1 MVKVNKDTVM
11 VKVEGFAEALYSG
24 ATAYGSI
31 LVPKSVLDLEEL
43 KNVDFCVYE
52 LDGKHSE
59 TYGEITITEGTLE
72 ELVKK
77 EEKGYEINKYFDK
90 VLEEVFMV
98 EGVKD
103 VDYKSVRELNTLI
116 DSIYEKVE
124 KSVELIE
131 DLVVGDITVPK
142 GTVINQTVMGLEKLD
157 EFEFELKLN

>member
-11 VKVEGFAEALYSG
+11 VKVEGFAEAPYSG

-59 TYGEITITEGTLE
+59 TDGEITITEGTLE

-77 EEKGYEINKYFDK
+77 EKKGYEINEYFDK

-157 EFEFELKLN
+157 EFEFELN

>member
-11 VKVEGFAEALYSG
+11 VKIEGFAEAPYSG

-31 LVPKSVLDLEEL
+31 LVPKSVLDLSEL

-59 TYGEITITEGTLE
+59 TDGEITITEGTLE

-77 EEKGYEINKYFDK
+77 ETKDYEVNDYFDK
-90 VLEEVFMV
+90 VLEEVFIA
-98 EGVKD
+98 ECIKNTD
-103 VDYKSVRELNTLI
+103 EKSLRELNALI
-116 DSIYEKVE
+116 ESVYKKVE
-124 KSVELIE
+124 KSIELVE

-142 GTVINQTVMGLEKLD
+142 GTIISQTFMGLEKLD